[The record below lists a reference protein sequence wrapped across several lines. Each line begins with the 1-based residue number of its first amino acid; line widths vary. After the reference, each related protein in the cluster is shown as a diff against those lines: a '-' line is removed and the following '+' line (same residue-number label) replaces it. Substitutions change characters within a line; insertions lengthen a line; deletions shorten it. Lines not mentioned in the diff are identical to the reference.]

1 MYRHSIG
8 SVCKSSTSSCQLG
21 IAHICLS
28 GDSYTTTGFNPSGTL
43 PSVGNP
49 LGNPAYPGWT
59 DGGGANWVD
68 YLTTTYNQ
76 SLTLTYDFARGGA
89 TINSS
94 LVTPDQG
101 VSLEDEVNTFLSKF
115 AHSPPST
122 PWKTWNT
129 LFSIWIG
136 INDIG
141 GTYHNG
147 GDRDVFSDVL
157 LDSYF
162 KLVEQLRHQPS
173 ASPSDSEAKARI
185 FLFINV
191 PPVDRSPRML
201 AKSVSD
207 QEKERSII
215 AGFNDKLQTRIDR
228 FKGNHADVR
237 VWHWDSHTVFT
248 SILDDPTSYGFQD
261 ATSYG
266 DNPSYFWGNSYHPGA
281 AAHKIFAMH
290 ISDTLDGFP

>member
-1 MYRHSIG
+1 
-8 SVCKSSTSSCQLG
+8 
-21 IAHICLS
+21 
-28 GDSYTTTGFNPSGTL
+28 GDSYSETGFNASGTL

-49 LGNPAYPGWT
+49 LGNPTYPGWT
-59 DGGGANWVD
+59 GGGGANWVD

-76 SLTLTYDFARGGA
+76 SLTLTYNLARGGA

-94 LVTPDQG
+94 LVTPGQG

-136 INDIG
+136 INDIA
-141 GTYHNG
+141 YSYDNH
-147 GDRDVFSDVL
+147 GDQDAFTDIL

-162 KLVEQLRHQPS
+162 KLVEPLVSYIFQ
-173 ASPSDSEAKARI
+173 AGARI

-191 PPVDRSPRML
+191 PPVDRSPLML
-201 AKSVSD
+201 TRSVSE
-207 QEKERSII
+207 QEKERSAIE
-215 AGFNDKLQTRIDR
+215 GFNGKLQTRIDW
-228 FKGNHADVR
+228 FKGNHTDA
-237 VWHWDSHTVFT
+237 WIWQWDSQAVFKA
-248 SILDDPTSYGFQD
+248 ILDDPQSYGFQD

-266 DNPSYFWGNSYHPGA
+266 NNPSYFWGCDA
-281 AAHKIFAMH
+281 EF
-290 ISDTLDGFP
+290 L